1 MAKKQA
7 NSAAVVVPIAEP
19 VNDISPIEQTVN
31 AFEYAAWHFGS
42 AFARWRRDCLIA
54 MPANT
59 LTGATGQATFSEISF
74 AFRVTPAIV
83 VTAMIF
89 AAWMGFLGGLLP
101 AMRAARMP
109 ITSALRAV

>member
-7 NSAAVVVPIAEP
+7 NSAAVLPVAEP

-54 MPANT
+54 MPAN
-59 LTGATGQATFSEISF
+59 S
-74 AFRVTPAIV
+74 
-83 VTAMIF
+83 
-89 AAWMGFLGGLLP
+89 LGGTEASILHVLH
-101 AMRAARMP
+101 
-109 ITSALRAV
+109 